1 MFKRITSLLLAI
13 VITVLGI
20 PVCAADVVPTTQAAS
35 VEQILSDFHIKL
47 HTAKTAANDNSRAAS
62 NSDNNKLLEDTVK
75 TLTDA
80 GYEAYSV
87 TGTTF
92 EAVEEAL
99 DTDLSAIGLDPNY
112 SYIVV
117 ADGEPPN
124 TSTRD
129 ALYGTPSPSFSYTY
143 NGKTYTM
150 RYLTVTAADDPA
162 YGKTDDYD
170 LLESDFDDF
179 IVRCLDT
186 SIQMTLDNIAAPVPL
201 GTIAGLLGLSVGD
214 IDTSSPMSLRLE
226 GSANWTRVFTQ
237 VFDPSDDAWI
247 YGACVEYVNSLLA
260 MTGSYYKAATNR
272 YTTFAKEID
281 VDTVYSDEYFD
292 LDWRKEKGAYGAVNY
307 WTQYDTAGAVRF
319 RYGGDVVI
327 TLLENF

>member
-1 MFKRITSLLLAI
+1 MFKRITSLLLVV
-13 VITVLGI
+13 VIMVLGI
-20 PVCAADVVPTTQAAS
+20 PVSAADVVETTQTAS
-35 VEQILSDFHIKL
+35 VEEILSDFHIKL
-47 HTAKTAANDNSRAAS
+47 HAAKVAANNNARSAS

-87 TGTTF
+87 TGATF

-117 ADGEPPN
+117 AEGEPLN
-124 TSTRD
+124 TNTRD
-129 ALYGTPSPSFSYTY
+129 ALGGTPSTSFSYTY

-162 YGKTDDYD
+162 YGKTDEYD
-170 LLESDFDDF
+170 LLESAFGDFV
-179 IVRCLDT
+179 VRCLDA
-186 SIQMTLDNIAAPVPL
+186 SIQVTLDYIANPVPL
-201 GTIAGLLGLSVGD
+201 GTVAGLLGFSVGN

-237 VFDPSDDAWI
+237 VLDPSDGLWI
-247 YGACVEYVNSLLA
+247 YGSCVEYVNSLLA
-260 MTGSYYKAATNR
+260 MSGSYYKAATNR
-272 YTTFAKEID
+272 YTTIAKEID

-307 WTQYDTAGAVRF
+307 WTQYDTVGAVRF
-319 RYGGDVVI
+319 HYDGDVVI

>member
-1 MFKRITSLLLAI
+1 MFKRITSLLLAV
-13 VITVLGI
+13 VIMVLGS
-20 PVCAADVVPTTQAAS
+20 PVSAVDVEPATQTVS
-35 VEQILSDFHIKL
+35 VEEILSDFHVKS
-47 HTAKTAANDNSRAAS
+47 HAAKAAADTNSRS
-62 NSDNNKLLEDTVK
+62 IPNSDNNKLLEDTVK

-87 TGTTF
+87 TGATF

-117 ADGEPPN
+117 ADGTPPN
-124 TSTRD
+124 TNTRD
-129 ALYGTPSPSFSYTY
+129 ASVSGPSDPFSYIY

-170 LLESDFDDF
+170 LLESELGNF

-186 SIQMTLDNIAAPVPL
+186 GIQMTLDHIAAPVPL
-201 GTIAGLLGLSVGD
+201 GTVASLLGFSVGD
-214 IDTSSPMSLRLE
+214 INTSSPMSLRLE

-237 VFDPSDDAWI
+237 VLDPNDGLWI

-260 MTGSYYKAATNR
+260 MSGSYYKAATNR
-272 YTTFAKEID
+272 YTTFAKNID
-281 VDTVYSDEYFD
+281 IDTKYSDKYFD

-307 WTQYDTAGAVRF
+307 WTQYDTVGAVRF
-319 RYGGDVVI
+319 YYDDDVVI